1 MTTLEQNALLPKPRR
16 ATDQEQGPS
25 SVLIADDHPV
35 YRSGLRGLLEEF
47 DSIQVVGEAGTGTEA
62 LTMASRLRPHLVLM
76 DVNMP
81 GVTGIE
87 ATKMIASRSPDTK
100 VIIVTMV
107 EDRDTFLSAVRVGAR
122 GYLLKG
128 GRSEGIRTAIEVVR
142 AGGVVFDAV
151 AANWTIEHLTK
162 PAASDKPFPELTD
175 RERAVLALVAD
186 GRGNIAIARELD
198 LSVKTVRNYLSRI
211 FAKLRLVDRT
221 EAAVAARR
229 AGLGN

>member
-1 MTTLEQNALLPKPRR
+1 MPRS
-16 ATDQEQGPS
+16 APDQEPGQV

-35 YRSGLRGLLEEF
+35 YRSGLRSLLEGF
-47 DSIQVVGEAGTGTEA
+47 TSISVVGEAGTGAEV
-62 LTMASRLRPHLVLM
+62 LTLVNRLRPHLVLM

-87 ATKMIASRSPDTK
+87 ATKLIIKRWPDTA
-100 VIIVTMV
+100 VIVVTMA
-107 EDRDTFLSAVRVGAR
+107 EDRDAFLSAIRAGAR

-128 GRSEGIRTAIEVVR
+128 GRSEVISMAIEIVR
-142 AGGVVFDAV
+142 AGGLAFDAM
-151 AANWTIEHLTK
+151 AATWAIEHLTK

-175 RERAVLALVAD
+175 REREVLELVAD
-186 GRGNIAIARELD
+186 GRGNVAIARELD

-221 EAAVAARR
+221 EAAVLARR
-229 AGLGN
+229 AGLGH